1 MTGRRLPLRCLHLSL
16 DPTTKPLRHVRR
28 GPSCRLMKGQAE
40 RVAPEAGVVMRTA
53 TIRSMTQ
60 GGTSGFRTRWT
71 CQAIPRR
78 RGLHA
83 PTLCSES

>member
-28 GPSCRLMKGQAE
+28 GPWCRLMKGQAE
-40 RVAPEAGVVMRTA
+40 RVAPEAGVGMRTA
-53 TIRSMTQ
+53 TTPQ